1 MNSRVW
7 LCLRRRFG
15 SAEKLADYPRQLPH
29 QLLLDLFLHLS
40 IRGLQEIKTAL
51 SILDFTAYRAS
62 RISLLPTIDTVLA
75 VGVEAG
81 QDTLD
86 FFLEADTADVDL
98 IQIVR
103 RGAVCLLRFLYKRC
117 IFRFQLDLQ
126 IMLMTLGRQKDS
138 SCLFLTWSGSHLVLL
153 AEARN
158 VVEHDIQ
165 RAYLFYKVTDRTEL
179 ANKNEIGLAILF
191 FFIGA
196 FRWCLRRSIG
206 GSPSVLHQN
215 GSLGQLAVEKPLF
228 HSVTQ

>member
-7 LCLRRRFG
+7 LCLRRRLR

-29 QLLLDLFLHLS
+29 QLLFDLFLHLP
-40 IRGLQEIKTAL
+40 IRGLQEIKTAF

-62 RISLLPTIDTVLA
+62 RISLLPAIDAVLA

-86 FFLEADTADVDL
+86 FFLEADTADVYL
-98 IQIVR
+98 VQIVR
-103 RGAVCLLRFLYKRC
+103 RRAVCLLRFLYRRC

-126 IMLMTLGRQKDS
+126 IMLLVFGRQKDS
-138 SCLFLTWSGSHLVLL
+138 SRLFLTWSGSHLVLL

-158 VVEHDIQ
+158 VLEHDIQ
-165 RAYLFYKVTDRTEL
+165 RAYLIYKVADRTEL

-196 FRWCLRRSIG
+196 FRWRLRRRIS
-206 GSPSVLHQN
+206 GSPGVLHQD
-215 GSLGQLAVEKPLF
+215 GSLGQLAIEKPLF